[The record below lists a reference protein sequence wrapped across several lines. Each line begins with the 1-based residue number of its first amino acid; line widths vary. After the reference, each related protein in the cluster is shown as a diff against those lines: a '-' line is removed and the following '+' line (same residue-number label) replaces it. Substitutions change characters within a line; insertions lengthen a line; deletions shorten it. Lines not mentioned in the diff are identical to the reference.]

1 MNRPVKK
8 LIFWTPRV
16 LCILSALFLSLF
28 ALDVFSI
35 KGASNEERGAS
46 PDTRSS
52 QLAPRN

>member
-16 LCILSALFLSLF
+16 LCIAFALFINML
-28 ALDVFSI
+28 ALDVFNI
-35 KGASNEERGAS
+35 KGASDEERGAS
-46 PDTRSS
+46 PDTRYS